1 VTKASVAIVSRQ
13 RRIGRAGNGARS
25 KLCAARA
32 GRFGPGLLVLT
43 GALAGFVWSSP
54 AGARPQASL
63 GLTLG
68 GAFETD
74 PPAPDRSTE
83 FELGARADVLFARSR
98 GFDMGVGP
106 YVEAATLAFR
116 RTDLGGGGEWLLPV
130 RDDLPL
136 VLSAGAFARRENDA
150 TWAPGGEGSVF
161 FGSRSYNFHSWYGL
175 AIGVF
180 AQTLYVPG
188 PDRELDVVIGARIDG
203 ELLVLPWLLV
213 AGLLHQP

>member
-1 VTKASVAIVSRQ
+1 MPGLVSVSRHEKELRASEGASSTLRDGRV
-13 RRIGRAGNGARS
+13 RR
-25 KLCAARA
+25 
-32 GRFGPGLLVLT
+32 RFLAPVLALT
-43 GALAGFVWSSP
+43 AALAGLAFGSRR
-54 AGARPQASL
+54 AHARPQASV

-74 PPAPDRSTE
+74 RPAQDPSTE

-98 GFDMGVGP
+98 GFEMAVGP
-106 YVEAATLAFR
+106 YVDAATLAFR
-116 RTDLGGGGEWLLPV
+116 RTDLGGGCEWLLPV

-175 AIGVF
+175 AAGVF
-180 AQTLYVPG
+180 AQALYVPG
-188 PDRELDVVIGARIDG
+188 RDRELDFVVGARIDG

-213 AGLLHQP
+213 AGLFHSP